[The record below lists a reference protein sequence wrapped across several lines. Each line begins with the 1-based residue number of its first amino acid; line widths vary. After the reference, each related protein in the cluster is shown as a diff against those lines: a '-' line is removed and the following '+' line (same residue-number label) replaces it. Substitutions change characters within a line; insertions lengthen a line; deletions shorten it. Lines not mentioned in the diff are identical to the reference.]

1 MTRKCHVQFL
11 GEGAAATPSPYPTC
25 QERVFGGGRAERK
38 QHFTAAARPQ
48 LGKTAFNVAWAE
60 GRAMS
65 LEQAI
70 ELALREE

>member
-1 MTRKCHVQFL
+1 MIC
-11 GEGAAATPSPYPTC
+11 SC
-25 QERVFGGGRAERK
+25 QEGVFRRGRAERK
-38 QHFTAAARPQ
+38 QHFTAAARAQ
-48 LGKTAFNVAWAE
+48 LGKAAFNVARAE